1 LALRAVTAILAV
13 AALFLSVS
21 PWVRAADAGTGLT
34 QTLLPSGFGSIAVD
48 SANSHVFVSSP
59 TSGTITVLDFS
70 GDMVGTIDA
79 AGGSMVVFDGSLYV
93 ALPNAI
99 DVFSTSTFALTATL
113 ASGQLVDPS
122 SLVESGGELWTT
134 TGDCAQDASELVSV
148 SPENGTVQSW
158 PMPADSFMDSCIGL
172 EASPWASELLAYT
185 VNTSPATLTEMLI
198 SPEGAPDIAAGPV
211 TEDGVANLRQV
222 AFDSDGSLVMAA
234 GSPYYFAEINDLSLA
249 LNSVTYPASAYPV
262 SVATSAADGGL
273 IAGATST
280 AANTVYV
287 YQVGQPGTALLT
299 TSLGTFE
306 PDYGGLAFS
315 PDGTLM
321 FAVVESSSNDT
332 YLDVIPT
339 SLGTSGTTT
348 GTTGGTPDTTGTT
361 TSSGGTTTTT
371 SGSGVTVPAA
381 TAVEGIDAFG
391 IGPRQLNL
399 PQGVAFDSKGDLF
412 VADSEN
418 DRVLEYTPE
427 SSTSYSPVGTAVGGT
442 GQLSDPS
449 GIALD
454 TNGDLFVADTG
465 GNNVVE
471 YAYNASTGAYAPSGT
486 VVAGTG
492 AAGLEDTQL
501 DDPIGVAVDAK
512 GDLFVTAP
520 GNNSVDE
527 FTYDST
533 TATYSS
539 VGTDVAG
546 NGTSGSAANQLVAP
560 HGIVLDADGDLF
572 VVDTGNDRVME
583 YPFNSA
589 TGTYATSGTEIAGSL
604 PSGADFLSFE
614 AAGDLFV
621 SYGSASGGGVLE
633 FAYNSATASYASSGT
648 AVGNGANVVSASGL
662 AFSPGGDLFVAEG
675 SNGTT
680 QTVWDLVLELA
691 YNSATGQFAPLGTIM
706 GQDGL
711 TNTGISAIALDS
723 QGNLFISD
731 PLSTDGGAAGVFEFP
746 FNSAAGDYSVA
757 GALISGTGGSA
768 LAFDRNN
775 DLFVAQSSGVL
786 EFPWDS
792 TTGSYPSSGS
802 AVPGA
807 TQLSGMAVTAMAF
820 DAKNDLFVG
829 SGNQV
834 LEFVYNSAAA
844 TWAASGT
851 AVATVSPGTLPS
863 GYTSFIQGVAG
874 IVLDANGDLFVSN
887 PSASQVLEYAYSSG
901 TGAYATTGS
910 VVAGTGG
917 TGNGSDELYEPT
929 ALAVDKS
936 GDLFAYDAGNDRVL
950 EFTKVEGN
958 VGYGA
963 GSTLVFSDAT
973 GTNPANGGIA
983 VNATGDLFVGNDLTS
998 AVVYE
1003 TPTLTCCTVITGSTT
1018 STSTTTT
1025 TVAPTTTTTTH
1036 PTTTTT
1042 HATTTTTVAP
1052 TTTTTHATTTTTV
1065 APTTTTTH
1073 ATTTTTHAT
1082 TTTTTVAPTTTTVA
1096 PTTTTVTSSNLIPDP
1111 GFETS
1116 AVPADYWG
1124 STLAHTTAVV
1134 HSGSG
1139 ALAQTTTSTSGG
1151 WDLDDN
1157 SSWYAPISSAYTY
1170 SSAIWVRATAAVSV
1184 DIGVDLLTSN
1194 GTYVDTASGPWVT
1207 LAANT
1212 WTELTVSGIKPTSTE
1227 VYAGMEP
1234 DFQKALKGTV
1244 IYWDDMALTG

>member
-1 LALRAVTAILAV
+1 MALRALTAVLTV
-13 AALFLSVS
+13 AALLLSVS
-21 PWVRAADAGTGLT
+21 PWVRAANAGTGLT

-70 GDMVGTIDA
+70 GDVVGTIDV

-93 ALPNAI
+93 ALPNAV

-113 ASGQLVDPS
+113 ASGQLVDPG

-158 PMPADSFMDSCIGL
+158 PMPAGTFMDSCIGL

-211 TEDGVANLRQV
+211 TEEGVANLRQV
-222 AFDSDGSLVMAA
+222 AFDSDGSLVLAA
-234 GSPYYFAEINDLSLA
+234 GSLYYFAEINDLSLA

-262 SVATSAADGGL
+262 SVATSAADSGL
-273 IAGATST
+273 VAGATST

-287 YQVGQPGTALLT
+287 YQVNEPGTALLT

-306 PDYGGLAFS
+306 PYYGGLAFS

-321 FAVVESSSNDT
+321 FAVVESSSDDT

-339 SLGTSGTTT
+339 SLGTSATTT
-348 GTTGGTPDTTGTT
+348 GTTRAADTTT

-371 SGSGVTVPAA
+371 SGSGVTAPAA
-381 TAVEGIDAFG
+381 TAVAGIDAFG
-391 IGPRQLNL
+391 IGPRQLDL
-399 PQGVAFDSKGDLF
+399 PQGVAFDNKGDLF
-412 VADSEN
+412 VADSGN
-418 DRVLEYTPE
+418 NRVLEYTPS
-427 SSTSYSPVGTAVGGT
+427 SSTSYSAVGTEVGGA
-442 GQLSDPS
+442 GQLSNPS

-454 TNGDLFVADTG
+454 TNGDLFVADAG
-465 GNNVVE
+465 ANNVME
-471 YAYNASTGAYAPSGT
+471 YAYSASTGTYASSGT

-492 AAGLEDTQL
+492 APGLEDTQL

-527 FTYDST
+527 FTYNGT
-533 TATYSS
+533 TGTYSS
-539 VGTDVAG
+539 VGTVVAG
-546 NGTSGSAANQLVAP
+546 NGTTGSAANQLVAP
-560 HGIVLDADGDLF
+560 HGVALDANGDLF
-572 VVDTGNDRVME
+572 VVDAGNDRVME

-589 TGTYATSGTEIAGSL
+589 TGTYAASGTEIAGSL
-604 PSGADFLSFE
+604 PSGADFLSFD

-648 AVGNGANVVSASGL
+648 AVVNGTNVVNASGL
-662 AFSPGGDLFVAEG
+662 AFNPSGDLFVAEG
-675 SNGTT
+675 SNGSTE
-680 QTVWDLVLELA
+680 TVWDLVLELV
-691 YNSATGQFAPLGTIM
+691 YNAATGQFAPLGTIM

-723 QGNLFISD
+723 RGNLFVSD
-731 PLSTDGGAAGVFEFP
+731 PLSTDGGAAGVFDFA
-746 FNSAAGDYSVA
+746 FNSSTGSYSVA
-757 GALISGTGGSA
+757 GAQISGTRGSA
-768 LAFDRNN
+768 LALDADN

-786 EFPWDS
+786 EFPWNS
-792 TTGSYPSSGS
+792 TSGSYPASGS

-807 TQLSGMAVTAMAF
+807 TQLSGLTVTAMAF
-820 DAKNDLFVG
+820 DADNDLFVG

-834 LEFVYNSAAA
+834 LEFLYNSGTG

-851 AVATVSPGTLPS
+851 VVATVTPGTLPS
-863 GYTSFIQGVAG
+863 GYTSFVQGVAG
-874 IVLDANGDLFVSN
+874 VALDTSGDLFVSN
-887 PSASQVLEYAYSSG
+887 PSASQVLEYAYISG

-910 VVAGTGG
+910 VVAGVGG
-917 TGNGSDELYEPT
+917 TGDGANELYEPT
-929 ALAVDKS
+929 ALGVDKS
-936 GDLFAYDAGNDRVL
+936 GDLFVYDAGNDRVL
-950 EFTKVEGN
+950 EWTKAEGN

-963 GSTLVFSDAT
+963 DGTAVFSEAT
-973 GTNPANGGIA
+973 GANPANGGIA
-983 VNATGDLFVGNDLTS
+983 VGTGDVFVGNDFTS

-1003 TPTLTCCTVITGSTT
+1003 APSLACCTVIVGG
-1018 STSTTTT
+1018 TTTT
-1025 TVAPTTTTTTH
+1025 SATTSSST
-1036 PTTTTT
+1036 TTTTT

-1052 TTTTTHATTTTTV
+1052 TTTTV
-1065 APTTTTTH
+1065 AS
-1073 ATTTTTHAT
+1073 A
-1082 TTTTTVAPTTTTVA
+1082 
-1096 PTTTTVTSSNLIPDP
+1096 NLIPDP
-1111 GFETS
+1111 GFETT

-1124 STLAHTTAVV
+1124 STLAHTAAVV

-1139 ALAQTTTSTSGG
+1139 ALAQTTTSSSGG

-1157 SSWYAPISSAYTY
+1157 PSWYAPISSAYTY
-1170 SSAIWVRATAAVSV
+1170 TSTIWVRATAAVSV

-1212 WTELTVSGIKPTSTE
+1212 WTELTISGIKPTSTE
-1227 VYAGMEP
+1227 VYAAMEP
-1234 DFQKALKGTV
+1234 DFQKAVKGTI
-1244 IYWDDMALTG
+1244 IYWDDMALTA